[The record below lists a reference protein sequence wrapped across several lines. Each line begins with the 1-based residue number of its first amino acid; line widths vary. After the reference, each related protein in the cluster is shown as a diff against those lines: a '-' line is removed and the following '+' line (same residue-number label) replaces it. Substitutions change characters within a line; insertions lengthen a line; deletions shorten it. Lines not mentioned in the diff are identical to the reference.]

1 MKPLLI
7 LTLLATS
14 AGASAMSAGEY
25 VAKAGDCSAC
35 HTSPEGQALAGGM
48 RFATPLGDIY
58 ATNITPDK
66 NTALAATALM
76 ILTKRCVRAW
86 QKMVI
91 IFTPPCRTP
100 LMPK

>member
-35 HTSPEGQALAGGM
+35 HTSPEGQALAGGCASQRRWAIFM
-48 RFATPLGDIY
+48 P
-58 ATNITPDK
+58 P
-66 NTALAATALM
+66 
-76 ILTKRCVRAW
+76 ILRQTKIRHW
-86 QKMVI
+86 
-91 IFTPPCRTP
+91 
-100 LMPK
+100 